1 MLQALKMDSSPAP
14 ARSRTSSASSS
25 DSPDPTFAGLVAQ
38 ASAMPQPTRAVDPP
52 DQDEASAGRTEAD
65 ASSRVMSRT
74 ADSREAAQS
83 KATDTKADA
92 KTVAKA
98 DAKADAKA
106 EAPAK
111 EAAEASGSE
120 QGGTAS
126 GASGQAPSPSAQETA
141 AAGVP
146 AAVPAP
152 ASPAATQAA
161 SGAAAPEDPGQ
172 PEASEAA
179 PAPRG
184 LPQNLR
190 QTVDTGR
197 TSDKSA
203 LTELMYLPKAEIQTP
218 RLGPE
223 ATAKPGEP
231 AKPAVVTQA
240 TASQSQA
247 DLAKEAQGEPG
258 SGKAAPK
265 GAAPE
270 EAFAALTRTESQR
283 HEAAAAR
290 TSASGTEAVQ
300 LQVPTVARTVAAVP
314 TAEAAPRTSSP
325 VFTQVEGSIRWI
337 LQNKTQGAELQL
349 HPESL
354 GRVTIQLRVEGQE
367 VHARVWASESSSAAV
382 LQDHKTFL
390 ESSLRQQGLTLGS
403 FDLHSGA
410 RGDSMPQSP
419 QDRPSTPR
427 IEAIASQEGQQEMPN
442 GLLPGTEDAR
452 QIEVYA

>member
-1 MLQALKMDSSPAP
+1 MLQALKMDSGPAP

-38 ASAMPQPTRAVDPP
+38 ASVMPQPTRAVDPP
-52 DQDEASAGRTEAD
+52 DQGESSPAHTETD

-74 ADSREAAQS
+74 ADSREAAPS
-83 KATDTKADA
+83 KASDAKVDTKTNAAADA
-92 KTVAKA
+92 AA
-98 DAKADAKA
+98 DTKA
-106 EAPAK
+106 EAPDQK
-111 EAAEASGSE
+111 ASGSDKA
-120 QGGTAS
+120 GTAS
-126 GASGQAPSPSAQETA
+126 GAAGQAPSPGAQETA
-141 AAGVP
+141 AIG
-146 AAVPAP
+146 VPAP
-152 ASPAATQAA
+152 AAAPTPAGPGPAQAA
-161 SGAAAPEDPGQ
+161 SGAAAPEDRGQ
-172 PEASEAA
+172 PEAPEAT
-179 PAPRG
+179 PAPKG

-231 AKPAVVTQA
+231 AKPAIVTQA
-240 TASQSQA
+240 AAPQSQA

-258 SGKAAPK
+258 SGKAGSK

-270 EAFAALTRTESQR
+270 EAFAALARMEPQP

-290 TSASGTEAVQ
+290 TSATGTEPVQ
-300 LQVPTVARTVAAVP
+300 LQVPTVARTVTAVP
-314 TAEAAPRTSSP
+314 AAEAAPRASSP

-382 LQDHKTFL
+382 LQEHKTFL

-410 RGDSMPQSP
+410 RGDGMPQSP

-427 IEAIASQEGQQEMPN
+427 IETIASQEGQQEMPN